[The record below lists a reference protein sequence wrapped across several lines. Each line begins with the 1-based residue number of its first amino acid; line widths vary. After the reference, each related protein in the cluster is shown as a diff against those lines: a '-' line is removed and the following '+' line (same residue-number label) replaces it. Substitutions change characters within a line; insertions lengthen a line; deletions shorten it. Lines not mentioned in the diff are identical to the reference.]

1 MLSLSFALLSL
12 LGTSGTTQTPAEPG
26 ETVTSPAVAES
37 AVAQTARQWLA
48 LVDAGDW
55 NASWAATA
63 ESFRSQNSVE
73 AWRSAS
79 LQARVPRGR
88 ALSRRFAGE
97 EAIPAP
103 PRGYQLV
110 RFRTR
115 FENGGETTE
124 TLSLA
129 REGAAWKVAGYY
141 IDL

>member
-1 MLSLSFALLSL
+1 M
-12 LGTSGTTQTPAEPG
+12 
-26 ETVTSPAVAES
+26 
-37 AVAQTARQWLA
+37 
-48 LVDAGDW
+48 
-55 NASWAATA
+55 
-63 ESFRSQNSVE
+63 
-73 AWRSAS
+73 
-79 LQARVPRGR
+79 PRGR